1 MDDLSLTDGVV
12 PIVLLVAGG
21 VALVL
26 LLARRMTR
34 AWVVTVGLAAFA
46 VVLIGIG
53 LNWLVTDLLELTP
66 EDLSGSVVTW
76 IAVAVGAIVLAAGS
90 LIGTPPGRKVL
101 GLVCGVVLLVTA
113 GSQINA
119 YFDEYP
125 TVGALTGAD
134 TGEVDAFRDSPGRA
148 SSASEDTPVVDRW
161 KDQLAI
167 GQGTVDTAQ
176 IPATVSGFVARDAY
190 VYTPPAYDVAQPPR
204 LPVLILVA
212 GQPGGPEDW
221 FQSGELRENL
231 DAFAAAHAGLAP
243 VTVVVDPN
251 GADTAN
257 TMCMDSAIAKAET
270 YLVKDVRNWII
281 AELGIDSNPEHWT
294 FGGWSVRRH
303 LRDPDGHPAPGPVR
317 IVHRLPGRGRTGPRS
332 RSGPDGAD
340 RVRRQHR
347 GVRCPRA
354 ADRAEHDSLPEH
366 LGVLR
371 LRFRGHAVHRLHDR
385 GVEGRRAL
393 GNDDADRYR
402 ARSGPFLGGP
412 DQPDGPG
419 PDLVEPEARVLPMRK
434 RNDGA

>member
-46 VVLIGIG
+46 VVLIGVG

-148 SSASEDTPVVDRW
+148 SSASEPTPVVDRW
-161 KDQLAI
+161 IDQLAI

-190 VYTPPAYDVAQPPR
+190 VYTPQAYDVAQPPR

-294 FGGWSVRRH
+294 FGGWSYGGTCAIQMATRH
-303 LRDPDGHPAPGPVR
+303 PDLFGSFIDFQGEAEPA
-317 IVHRLPGRGRTGPRS
+317 L
-332 RSGPDGAD
+332 GPD
-340 RVRRQHR
+340 RVQTVQTAFGGNTAEFDALVPLTVLSTTRFPNTWGYFASGSEDTQFT
-347 GVRCPRA
+347 GYMTEVSKA
-354 ADRAEHDSLPEH
+354 AELSGMTTQTAIVPGQGHSWAVPINQMVPALTWLSPK
-366 LGVLR
+366 LGFSR
-371 LRFRGHAVHRLHDR
+371 
-385 GVEGRRAL
+385 
-393 GNDDADRYR
+393 
-402 ARSGPFLGGP
+402 
-412 DQPDGPG
+412 
-419 PDLVEPEARVLPMRK
+419 
-434 RNDGA
+434 